1 MKNSYSQYTA
11 EDLGELVISVAM
23 QQLFDEIKAVN
34 PSPWLLQTLAY
45 NNALPTSTEKARSEL
60 LITPVLVELKQR
72 NTEKISIFSGYPFDI
87 DKKRG
92 LKGFCD
98 YLISNKHNA
107 AFVESPVIAIVEVK
121 KDQDLIDAS
130 PQCIAEM
137 YAAQLFNQNHQEN
150 IPCVYGA
157 VTSGYEWLFLRLE
170 ENQVQIDYSRYFIQN
185 LPKLLGAWQTIID
198 SLCPTPPR

>member
-11 EDLGELVISVAM
+11 EDLGELGISVTM
-23 QQLFDEIKAVN
+23 QQLFNEIKAVN

-137 YAAQLFNQNHQEN
+137 YAAQLFNQNHQET
-150 IPCVYGA
+150 IPRVYGA

-185 LPKLLGAWQTIID
+185 LPELLGAWQTIID